1 MFSRLLQLPTR
12 GSFFLFGARGVGKS
26 TEIKARFAATD
37 THIVNLL
44 LPELEQRYA
53 LRPMTLAREVAS
65 LPATIKRVVIDEV
78 QKVPQLLDVVQHLIE
93 DQKSRLQFVLT
104 GSSARKLKAGSAN
117 LLAGR
122 AAVHRMFPLFTEEL
136 GGADNIESLLRFGS
150 LPVILQYPTEA
161 RDSYLRSYATT
172 YLKEEVAS
180 EQLVRKIE
188 PFRRFLPVAAQM
200 SGEIVN
206 YTSIAQDVG
215 VDIKTVKSYFSI
227 LEDTLLGFF
236 VEPWHDSVR
245 KRQRKAPKFFF
256 FDTGVTRAL
265 AGQLKVVPE
274 PSTSYFGQLFEQ
286 RVIQEIVH
294 RDQTLE
300 LDLQLG
306 YLRTEKAV
314 EVDLIVQRPN
324 GRKQL
329 IEIKSTEHVREKDT
343 RHLRVFEALFP
354 NAELLLL
361 SRDRARQKFG
371 KIRALP
377 WDEGVMEIAS

>member
-1 MFSRLLQLPTR
+1 MFRRLLDLPTQ
-12 GSFFLFGARGVGKS
+12 GTFFLFGARGVGKS
-26 TEIKARFAATD
+26 TAIKAQYAAAD

-53 LRPMTLAREVAS
+53 LSPRTFAREIAG
-65 LPATIKRVVIDEV
+65 LPARIKRVVIDEV
-78 QKVPQLLDVVQHLIE
+78 QKVPPLLDVVQHLIE
-93 DQKSRLQFVLT
+93 DQKSSLQFVLT
-104 GSSARKLKAGSAN
+104 GSSARKLKSGSAN

-122 AAVHRMFPLFTEEL
+122 AAVHRMFPLFSEEL
-136 GGADNIESLLRFGS
+136 GGAGDIETLLRFGS
-150 LPVILQYPTEA
+150 LPVILQYPAEA

-172 YLKEEVAS
+172 YLKEEVAA

-206 YTSIAQDVG
+206 YSAIGQDVG
-215 VDIKTVKSYFSI
+215 VDVKTVQSYFSI

-236 VEPWHDSVR
+236 LEPWHESVR

-265 AGQLKVVPE
+265 AGQLKVLPE

-294 RDQTLE
+294 RNLTLE
-300 LDLQLG
+300 LDLQFG
-306 YLRTEKAV
+306 YLRTEKDV
-314 EVDLIVQRPN
+314 EIDLIVQRPN

-329 IEIKSTEHVREKDT
+329 VEIKSTEHVRDNDA
-343 RHLRVFEALFP
+343 RHLLAFEALFP
-354 NAELLLL
+354 KAEFLLL
-361 SRDRARQKFG
+361 SRDRKRQKLG

-377 WDEGVMEIAS
+377 WEEGVVEIAS

>member
-1 MFSRLLQLPTR
+1 MFPRLLRLPKR
-12 GSFFLFGARGVGKS
+12 GTLFLFGARGVGKS
-26 TEIKARFAATD
+26 TALKQQFAVAE
-37 THIVNLL
+37 THVVNLL

-53 LRPMTLAREVAS
+53 LSPTTFAREVAS
-65 LPATIKRVVIDEV
+65 LPASIKRVVIDEV
-78 QKVPQLLDVVQHLIE
+78 QKVPPLLDVVQHLIE
-93 DQKSRLQFVLT
+93 DQKSPLQFVLT
-104 GSSARKLKAGSAN
+104 GSSARKLKSGSAN

-122 AAVHRMFPLFTEEL
+122 AAVHRMFPLFSEEL
-136 GGADNIESLLRFGS
+136 GGAGDVEALLRFGS

-172 YLKEEVAS
+172 YFKEEVAA

-200 SGEIVN
+200 SGEIIN
-206 YTSIAQDVG
+206 YSAIAQDVG
-215 VDIKTVKSYFSI
+215 VDVKTVQSYFSI

-236 VEPWHDSVR
+236 LEPWHDSVR
-245 KRQRKAPKFFF
+245 KRQRKAPKFLF

-265 AGQLKVVPE
+265 AGQLKVTPS

-294 RDQTLE
+294 RNQTLE

-306 YLRTEKAV
+306 YLRTEKDV
-314 EVDLIVQRPN
+314 EIDLIIQRPD

-329 IEIKSTEHVREKDT
+329 VEIKSTEHVRDKEA
-343 RHLRVFEALFP
+343 RHLLAFEPLFP
-354 NAELLLL
+354 KAEFLLL
-361 SRDRARQKFG
+361 SRDPRRQKLG

-377 WDEGVMEIAS
+377 WEEGVVELAS